1 MEWFSLLLQSNKL
14 AKAVSA
20 AHTFLLKHP
29 DDDMMQKNMAYYRSL
44 PGAEEH
50 IKDLETKSYE
60 VCERARTH
68 TLDRQWRRAGAA
80 AVTSLIFGC
89 MAVFH
94 VVSACQS
101 SQQSS
106 MC

>member
-1 MEWFSLLLQSNKL
+1 MSFLIKSLFSFYQSDKL

-50 IKDLETKSYE
+50 LKDLETKSYE
-60 VCERARTH
+60 VHTHARTH
-68 TLDRQWRRAGAA
+68 THVPILDW
-80 AVTSLIFGC
+80 S
-89 MAVFH
+89 
-94 VVSACQS
+94 SALMQEPHP
-101 SQQSS
+101 
-106 MC
+106 

>member
-1 MEWFSLLLQSNKL
+1 MSFCLLSPLHRLLILPSNQSDKL

-60 VCERARTH
+60 VRARTHARTCTH
-68 TLDRQWRRAGAA
+68 TLDRRGA
-80 AVTSLIFGC
+80 
-89 MAVFH
+89 MQEPH
-94 VVSACQS
+94 P
-101 SQQSS
+101 
-106 MC
+106 

>member
-1 MEWFSLLLQSNKL
+1 MFLLHQSDKL

-60 VCERARTH
+60 VRAHMERSDGGGHALH
-68 TLDRQWRRAGAA
+68 
-80 AVTSLIFGC
+80 
-89 MAVFH
+89 
-94 VVSACQS
+94 
-101 SQQSS
+101 
-106 MC
+106 

>member
-1 MEWFSLLLQSNKL
+1 MLLPPHQSDKL

-60 VCERARTH
+60 VRAHMHPLR
-68 TLDRQWRRAGAA
+68 RQEWCHAGATA
-80 AVTSLIFGC
+80 FAGC
-89 MAVFH
+89 VGVF
-94 VVSACQS
+94 S
-101 SQQSS
+101 
-106 MC
+106 